1 MIRFLEKLVVPTIAL
16 AMVGIAA
23 PAWADTVLYSTS
35 FENPPFTPGEAIA
48 GQNGWSVFGPGAE
61 EVENFF
67 ADTGSQAVFVDGG
80 ATAQT
85 GPYYTSTS
93 TGPLVDLSAD
103 LAIFTSGAQTDWQFG
118 ALGPGLDG
126 FLGGIN
132 ILSDDS
138 IEALTA
144 GNPIIGT
151 FMRASGFDSTAWVN
165 VNLLFDLTTQTY
177 DISVGGVLLDSDVP
191 FCGSNGACTG
201 ANISTFANGLFDT
214 FGGGTDSGY
223 MDNYSVTLVTPITT
237 TPEPS
242 TALPLVLLLGL
253 GLALRKKLAGK
264 FGMSRL
270 HS

>member
-1 MIRFLEKLVVPTIAL
+1 MMRLLEKLVIPAIAL
-16 AMVGIAA
+16 AMAGLAV

-35 FENPPFTPGEAIA
+35 FENPPFTTGALA
-48 GQNGWSVFGPGAE
+48 GQNGWSDFGPGGVS
-61 EVENFF
+61 VESFF

-80 ATAQT
+80 AASQT
-85 GPYYTSTS
+85 GPYYTTNS

-103 LAIFTSGAQTDWQFG
+103 LAIFSSSTQSDWQFG

-151 FMRASGFDSTAWVN
+151 FARATGFNSNAWVN

-201 ANISTFANGLFDT
+201 ATLSTFANGLFDT
-214 FGGGTDSGY
+214 FGGGNDSGY
-223 MDNYSVTLVTPITT
+223 MDNYSVTLVTA

-242 TALPLVLLLGL
+242 TALPLVLLLGI
-253 GLALRKKLAGK
+253 GLALHKKLAAST
-264 FGMSRL
+264 GMAKLRS
-270 HS
+270 